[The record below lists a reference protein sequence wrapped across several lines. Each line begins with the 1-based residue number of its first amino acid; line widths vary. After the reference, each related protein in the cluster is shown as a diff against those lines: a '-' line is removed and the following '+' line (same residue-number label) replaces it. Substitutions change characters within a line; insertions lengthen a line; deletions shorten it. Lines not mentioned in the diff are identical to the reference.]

1 MAQNPN
7 RVQIRNLDSEVIV
20 KLDRLSAK
28 AQMSREEYL
37 RKWITRHT
45 QSSELTEQRFM
56 YEELVERLTAALES
70 SNELIQ
76 AVAGELRDIKVEM
89 EVLRRERS

>member
-1 MAQNPN
+1 MVQNLN

-20 KLDRLSAK
+20 KLDRLSAQAK
-28 AQMSREEYL
+28 MSREEYL
-37 RKWITRHT
+37 RNWITRHT

-70 SNELIQ
+70 SNEVFQ
-76 AVAGELRDIKVEM
+76 TVAGELRDIKM
-89 EVLRRERS
+89 ELEGLRNERA